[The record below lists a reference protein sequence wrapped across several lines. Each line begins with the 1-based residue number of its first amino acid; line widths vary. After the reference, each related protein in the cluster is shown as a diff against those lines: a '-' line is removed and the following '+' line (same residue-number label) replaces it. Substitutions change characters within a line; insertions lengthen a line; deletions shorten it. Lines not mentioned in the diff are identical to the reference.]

1 MLYKAF
7 VGLLI
12 TFLLYKIVRIGYMM
26 DFNKEV
32 YSHAPGPCVQVQGIA
47 DYGSEDFTML
57 PGGKVLITS
66 GLRYSVTLL
75 HEKFK
80 NMKGQIYSFDFASP
94 GRVKEVIIKGNLVDF
109 NPHGIAH
116 WIENGVI
123 TVFVISHPENQ
134 QDRVEVFNYKEEEN
148 VLFHTRSIQDPRI
161 IVGNTL
167 VPTSETGFFITNF
180 HFFAKPPLKQIE
192 IFGELALGSVLHYN
206 EHTKAHEVAGNL
218 YMPNG
223 LASSKDGR
231 YLYLVA
237 RRKFYSF
244 EILKDFE
251 LKEVQKRD
259 LASNCDN
266 IWTDSETGDVLA
278 GCHPV
283 VYQLMKSEKYPG
295 IEKAPSQILRFHMKN
310 GKATRITEV
319 FADDGTLIGQSTGAV
334 LYRKKMLIGSLRD
347 RLLLCDI
354 LYAY

>member
-1 MLYKAF
+1 MFFKAF
-7 VGLLI
+7 FGVLI
-12 TFLLYKIVRIGYMM
+12 AFLIYKIGRIGYMM

-47 DYGSEDFTML
+47 EYGSEDFTML

-66 GLRYSVTLL
+66 GLRYSVGLL

-80 NMKGQIYSFDFASP
+80 NMKGRIYSFDFAKP
-94 GRVKEVIIKGNLVDF
+94 GRVKEVKIKGDLIDF

-116 WIENGVI
+116 WIENDVI
-123 TVFVISHPENQ
+123 TIFVISHPENQ
-134 QDRVEVFNYKEEEN
+134 QDRVEVFSYKEEEN
-148 VLFHTRSIQDPRI
+148 ILVHTRSIQDPRI

-180 HFFAKPPLKQIE
+180 HFFTKPPLKQVE
-192 IFGELALGSVLHYN
+192 IFGELPWGSVLHYN
-206 EHTKAHEVAGNL
+206 EHTKSHEVAGNL
-218 YMPNG
+218 LMPNG
-223 LASSKDGR
+223 LARSNDGR

-266 IWTDSETGDVLA
+266 IWVDGETGDVFA

-283 VYQLMKSEKYPG
+283 VYQLLKSEEYPD
-295 IEKAPSQILRFHMKN
+295 IEKAPSQILRLHMEN
-310 GKATRITEV
+310 GKATKITEI

-334 LYRKKMLIGSLRD
+334 VHEKKMLIGSLRD
-347 RLLLCDI
+347 KLLFCDI